1 MNLYNFLKQKKEVVN
16 TLVMGGFISAHIIRD
31 VEIYEYFLDNND
43 AYNNSR
49 SQFYTD
55 AGIKFRVSEKTIK
68 RAVDKMMSDVNVN
81 V

>member
-1 MNLYNFLKQKKEVVN
+1 MNLYSFIKLKKEVIN
-16 TLVMGGFISAHIIRD
+16 TLVMSGFISAHIIRD
-31 VEIYEYFLDNND
+31 IEIYEYFLDNND

-55 AGIKFRVSEKTIK
+55 AGIKFRVSEKTVK

>member
-16 TLVMGGFISAHIIRD
+16 TLVLGGFVSAHIIRD
-31 VEIYEYFLDNND
+31 IEIYEYFLDNND

-55 AGIKFRVSEKTIK
+55 AGIEFKVSEKTIK
-68 RAVDKMMSDVNVN
+68 RALDKMTSDVNVN